1 MKETKKKKE
10 KPTTDTMIRQQA
22 NYNEHDQASPINDP
36 FFETKS
42 NPLSSKGNWPCRPLG
57 RLHFFF
63 HSHNVHGIVIEKT
76 AKKRYDIQY
85 AILGVLC
92 P

>member
-22 NYNEHDQASPINDP
+22 NYNEHDQAAPINDP

-42 NPLSSKGNWPCRPLG
+42 NPLSSKGN
-57 RLHFFF
+57 
-63 HSHNVHGIVIEKT
+63 
-76 AKKRYDIQY
+76 
-85 AILGVLC
+85 
-92 P
+92 